1 MRRIGSGGR
10 PWMWAAWGLSGCAG
24 DTSVVDGASS
34 STGADAPATTSSS
47 ADDETTGDAAPTL
60 EFCAGAHEVRYDP
73 DVPGLHAFPDDRWTS
88 DDPDTDTGLA
98 LRSPLE
104 QLAADDPARGFP
116 SVFERAPTLDGFGVT
131 APMFLRVTGPVDPQ
145 SLPSPGDETDP
156 TRSSLL
162 LVDLDADPIA
172 FVPFDWRLLDEQGFE
187 GGGTTLVLT
196 PLTPLR
202 SGARH
207 GVAMTRAATDDAGDC
222 FAPGAAMQGILEGTT
237 AHPEL
242 VRLAPGH
249 AALLE
254 ALVDAGAIAS
264 PDELSAAIVY
274 TTATTIRQST
284 AIARAIS
291 TSMPSP
297 VVLGECFTP
306 FGYPYVQCDAILRM
320 VDFGDDDGIILG
332 TEPQS
337 TYDLPVVAFLP
348 IEGEGPFPTI
358 VFGHALTGDRT
369 SAWIQAVNYAPLG
382 FAMIAIDAPKH
393 GEHPDAAVT
402 NPTFDLLG
410 LSNDLGDPFDPFAA
424 RDNFRQATFDKLQ
437 LVRRLVVGLD
447 MTGDDEPDFDAA
459 HLHYLGH
466 SLGAAMGPQLLA
478 YTDRVVA
485 ATLLVGGGNL
495 TNIVAEASEF
505 QPLIGLVTQDF
516 SDDERARLLAVT
528 QSMIDAGDPMASAP
542 YVVRERIEGFDA
554 RVPHL
559 LAQMALDDTVVPN
572 SSTAYLTR
580 ALGIPIAGEA
590 KVPMRGVEVLTDLP
604 VQANFDGGVT
614 AGLYQFDQM
623 QAALP
628 GVLEPATHRG
638 LQGDPY
644 AIAQQELF
652 HTRAEELGG
661 PAIIDPFAR

>member
-1 MRRIGSGGR
+1 
-10 PWMWAAWGLSGCAG
+10 MWAAWGWLSGCAG
-24 DTSVVDGASS
+24 DTSVVGETST
-34 STGADAPATTSSS
+34 STGADAPASTSSTGA
-47 ADDETTGDAAPTL
+47 ADTTGDAAPTL
-60 EFCAGAHEVRYDP
+60 EFCGGTHALRYDP
-73 DVPGLHAFPDDRWTS
+73 DLPGLHAFPDDRWTT

-104 QLAADDPARGFP
+104 LLAAEDPARGFP

-145 SLPSPGDETDP
+145 SLPAPGDEIDP

-162 LVDLDADPIA
+162 LLDLDADPVA
-172 FVPFDWRLLDEQGFE
+172 FVPFEWRLLDEQGFE
-187 GGGTTLVLT
+187 GGGTTLMLT
-196 PLTPLR
+196 PLLPLR

-207 GVAMTRAATDDAGDC
+207 GVAMTRAVTDDAGEC
-222 FAPGAAMQGILEGTT
+222 FAPGAAMQGILDGTT

-242 VRLAPGH
+242 QRLAPGH
-249 AALLE
+249 AALLA

-264 PDELSAAIVY
+264 PDELSAALVY
-274 TTATTIRQST
+274 TTATTTRQTT

-297 VVLGECFTP
+297 VVLGECFSP
-306 FGYPYVQCDAILRM
+306 FGYSYTQCDAILRM
-320 VDFGDDDGIILG
+320 VDFGDDEGIILG

-337 TYDLPVVAFLP
+337 TYELPVVAFLP
-348 IEGEGPFPTI
+348 VEGEGPFPTI

-369 SAWIQAVNYAPLG
+369 SAWYQAANFSTLG

-393 GEHPDAAVT
+393 GEHPDPAVT

-410 LSNDLGDPFDPFAA
+410 LSNDPSDPFDPFAA

-447 MTGDDEPDFDAA
+447 MTGDGEPDFDAA
-459 HLHYLGH
+459 HMHYLGH

-478 YTDRVVA
+478 YTDDMVA

-516 SDDERARLLAVT
+516 SDDERTRLLAVT

-572 SSTAYLTR
+572 SSTAFLTR

-590 KVPMRGVEVLTDLP
+590 KFAMRGVEVLPGLP
-604 VQANFDGGVT
+604 VQSNLEGGVT

-623 QAALP
+623 QAERVGA
-628 GVLEPATHRG
+628 LEPATHRG
-638 LQGDPY
+638 LQADPH

>member
-1 MRRIGSGGR
+1 MRKIGSGRR
-10 PWMWAAWGLSGCAG
+10 PWMWAAWGWLSGCAG
-24 DTSVVDGASS
+24 DTSVVDAA
-34 STGADAPATTSSS
+34 STGTSGDAPASS
-47 ADDETTGDAAPTL
+47 ASTVAADTTGDTAL
-60 EFCAGAHEVRYDP
+60 QFCAGTYEVRYDP
-73 DVPGLHAFPDDRWTS
+73 DLPGLHAFPDDRWTQ
-88 DDPDTDTGLA
+88 DDPGTDTGLA

-104 QLAADDPARGFP
+104 QLAPDDPFRGFP

-131 APMFLRVTGPVDPQ
+131 APVFLRVTGPVDPQ
-145 SLPSPGDETDP
+145 SLPAEGDEIDP

-162 LVDLDADPIA
+162 LVDLDADPVA
-172 FVPFDWRLLDEQGFE
+172 FVPFDWRLLDEQGIE
-187 GGGTTLVLT
+187 GGGTTLMLM

-207 GVAMTRAATDDAGDC
+207 GVAMTREVTDDAGAC
-222 FAPGAAMQGILEGTT
+222 FSPGAAMQGVLDGTT

-242 VRLAPGH
+242 ERLAPGH
-249 AALLE
+249 AALRE

-297 VVLGECFTP
+297 VALGVCFTP
-306 FGYPYVQCDAILRM
+306 SGYPYTQCDATIRM

-337 TYDLPVVAFLP
+337 TYDLPVMAFLP
-348 IEGEGPFPTI
+348 IEGDGPFPTI

-369 SAWIQAVNYAPLG
+369 SAWYQAVHFAGLG
-382 FAMIAIDAPKH
+382 FAVIAIDAPKH
-393 GEHPDAAVT
+393 GDHPDAAVT

-437 LVRRLVVGLD
+437 LVRRLVTGLD
-447 MTGDDEPDFDAA
+447 ITGDDEPDFDAG

-478 YTDRVVA
+478 YTDDVVA

-495 TNIVAEASEF
+495 TNLVAESSEF
-505 QPLIGLVTQDF
+505 RPLIGLVTQDF

-590 KVPMRGVEVLTDLP
+590 TYPMRGVEVLPALP
-604 VQANFDGGVT
+604 VQANLEGGVT

-638 LQGDPY
+638 LQDDPY
-644 AIAQQELF
+644 AIAQQQLF

-661 PAIIDPFAR
+661 PAIADPFAR